1 MRQTLLALV
10 LAAGLAM
17 PAIADDKKVTPP
29 TPPADPTNTVG
40 NMAKDADKKIEE
52 AKQAAD
58 AELKKLAGTLK
69 ADAPAE
75 PAKKWIIAADAK
87 PVDRKELEGGLI
99 VEDFV
104 VGTGTELKAD
114 STVVINYHG
123 TLKDGGKTFDSSFER
138 GQPVA
143 FPLARLI
150 PGWQKGVPG
159 MKVGGLRRLTV
170 PSALAYGDQGQ
181 GEIPGKADLIFI
193 IEALG
198 TPSYVDVAPGTGE
211 ETVSP
216 ASVVITKHTIKGKDG
231 KVLSQSGADKP
242 YIWFPGEIQGL
253 GEQMAGM
260 KVGSKRTIMLP
271 GAMIQQASPMSG
283 IQLPPGEDV
292 TFEIEVV
299 MFRNLPMR

>member
-17 PAIADDKKVTPP
+17 PAIADDKKATPP

-52 AKQAAD
+52 AKQMAD
-58 AELKKLAGTLK
+58 AEIKKLAGTK

-87 PVDRKELEGGLI
+87 PVERKELEGGLI
-99 VEDFV
+99 IEDFV
-104 VGTGTELKAD
+104 VGTGVEFKPD

-123 TLKDGGKTFDSSFER
+123 TLKDGGNTFDSSFER

-143 FPLARLI
+143 FPLGQLI

-159 MKVGGLRRLTV
+159 MKAGGLRRLTV
-170 PSALAYGDQGQ
+170 PWAMAYGEQGRPPQ
-181 GEIPGKADLIFI
+181 IPAKADLVFV

-198 TPSYVDVAPGTGE
+198 APSYVDVAQGSGD
-211 ETVSP
+211 ETVN
-216 ASVVITKHTIKGKDG
+216 AMSVAITNHVIKGKDG
-231 KVLSQSGADKP
+231 KIIHQTAAGKP

-253 GEQMAGM
+253 GEQLAGM
-260 KVGSKRTIMLP
+260 KVGGKRTITLP
-271 GAMIQQASPMSG
+271 GAMIQPSPMMN
-283 IQLPPGEDV
+283 IQLPAGEDL
-292 TFEIEVV
+292 TIEAELV
-299 MFRNLPMR
+299 MFRNLPGR